1 MIRPTFLGF
10 DTAKKGLTTAQ
21 KGIDIA
27 GQNLVNW
34 DSEGY
39 TRQRI
44 EQVALSQDN
53 YSSRFS
59 SNRIAV
65 AGQGVDIVGISQQR
79 DAFLDKRYREQ
90 YGDVGYFDKVD
101 DILKDVQSSL
111 NILDAQG
118 DSGLRGRM
126 MALLDSIDVFA
137 GQPDSPTN
145 ANIVAT
151 NVKKIAQT
159 LKLLDDKLAR
169 VQEQH
174 TYDMS
179 VAVDDYNQMLAKV
192 AGINKAILEDSGVI
206 GNDAR
211 YGPNELYDERN
222 TLIDKLSN
230 MTDLQVTHNIDGT
243 VTLEAGGKTVV
254 QGKKYETLDM
264 SENTN
269 TGVISLRWLSTGETA
284 QITTG
289 SIKASADYINGR
301 GDNIVYP
308 GETSERGVRY
318 YQDQLDYIAQ
328 TFANVMNNTIPAG
341 YKDPGDGN
349 GPRPEAG
356 LEEDDDGNVLYKTL
370 IGTTD
375 GSSKITAGNIS
386 ISEEWAKDS
395 NYLMTQRGNLDTTY
409 ILKLKERLN
418 SDETNTFKPDGAT
431 DGFEGTFLDFFKVI
445 GTTLG
450 SDISYSEGRYDAANV
465 MASNLNDQRD
475 SVAGVNVDE
484 ETANLMLY
492 NKSLSAASRLMTTL
506 DDALDV
512 LINRTGR
519 VGL

>member
-59 SNRIAV
+59 SNRVAV

-79 DAFLDKRYREQ
+79 DSFLDKRYREQ

-101 DILKDVQSSL
+101 DILKDIQRSL
-111 NILDAQG
+111 DILDAQG

-126 MALLDSIDVFA
+126 MALLDSLDVFS

-151 NVKKIAQT
+151 NVKKIADT
-159 LKLLDDKLAR
+159 LKLLDGKLAK

-179 VAVDDYNQMLAKV
+179 VEVDEYNQMLAKV
-192 AGINKAILEDSGVI
+192 AEINRVILEDSGVI
-206 GNDAR
+206 NNDAR

-222 TLIDKLSN
+222 SLIDKLST
-230 MTDLQVTHNIDGT
+230 MTDISVTHNVDGT
-243 VTLEAGGKTVV
+243 VTLEAGGKIVV

-264 SENTN
+264 SQNKN
-269 TGVISLRWLSTGETA
+269 TGVISLRWLSTGEPV
-284 QITTG
+284 QLETG

-301 GDNIVYP
+301 GNNIVNP
-308 GETSERGVRY
+308 GETSERGVLY
-318 YQDQLDYIAQ
+318 YKDQLDYIAQ
-328 TFANVMNNTIPAG
+328 TFADVMNSTLPAG
-341 YKDPGDGN
+341 YKGQ
-349 GPRPEAG
+349 GPESG
-356 LEEDDDGNVLYKTL
+356 LEEDADGNVLYKTL

-375 GSSKITAGNIS
+375 GSGKITAGNIS
-386 ISEEWAKDS
+386 ISEEWSKDS

-431 DGFEGTFLDFFKVI
+431 EGFTGTFLDYFKVI

-450 SDISYSEGRYDAANV
+450 SDISYSEGRYEAASV
-465 MASNLNDQRD
+465 MASNLDDQRD
-475 SVAGVNVDE
+475 SVAGVNVE
-484 ETANLMLY
+484 AETANLMLY
-492 NKSLSAASRLMTTL
+492 NKSLAAASRLMTTL

>member
-44 EQVALSQDN
+44 EQVALSQDK

-59 SNRIAV
+59 SNRVAV

-79 DAFLDKRYREQ
+79 DAFLDKRYRQQ
-90 YGDVGYFDKVD
+90 YGDVGYFDQAD
-101 DILKDVQSSL
+101 DILKDVQNSL

-159 LKLLDDKLAR
+159 LKLLDDKLAK

-192 AGINKAILEDSGVI
+192 AGINRAILEDSGVI
-206 GNDAR
+206 NNDAR

-230 MTDLQVTHNIDGT
+230 MTDLEVTHNIDGT

-264 SENTN
+264 SQNTN
-269 TGVISLRWLSTGETA
+269 TGVISLRWLSTGEPA

-308 GETSERGVRY
+308 GETAERGVRY

-341 YKDPGDGN
+341 YNDKGPESGLLTDP
-349 GPRPEAG
+349 
-356 LEEDDDGNVLYKTL
+356 DGNVLYKTL

-375 GSSKITAGNIS
+375 GSNKITAGNIS

-409 ILKLKERLN
+409 ILKLKERLS
-418 SDETNTFKPDGAT
+418 SDETNTFKPEGAT
-431 DGFEGTFLDFFKVI
+431 EGFTGTFLDYFKVI

-450 SDISYSEGRYDAANV
+450 SDISYAEGRYDAANV
-465 MASNLNDQRD
+465 MASNLDDQRD

>member
-44 EQVALSQDN
+44 EQVSLSQDS
-53 YSSRFS
+53 YSARFS
-59 SNRIAV
+59 SNRVAV

-90 YGDVGYFDKVD
+90 YGDEGYFDKAD
-101 DILKDVQSSL
+101 DILKDIQSSL
-111 NILDAQG
+111 DILDAQG

-126 MALLDSIDVFA
+126 MALLDSIDVFS

-151 NVKKIAQT
+151 NVKKITQT
-159 LKLLDDKLAR
+159 LQLLDNKLNK

-179 VAVDDYNQMLAKV
+179 VTVDDYNQMLAKV
-192 AGINKAILEDSGVI
+192 AAINREILEDSGVI
-206 GNDAR
+206 GADAR

-230 MTDLQVTHNIDGT
+230 LTDLQVTHNIDGT
-243 VTLEAGGKTVV
+243 VMLEAGGKTVV
-254 QGKKYETLDM
+254 QGTKYETLDM
-264 SENTN
+264 SENSN
-269 TGVISLRWLSTGETA
+269 TGVVSLRWLSTGEAA
-284 QITTG
+284 QFTTG

-301 GDNIVYP
+301 GDNIVNP
-308 GETSERGVRY
+308 GETPERGVRY

-328 TFANVMNNTIPAG
+328 TFADVMNSTIPAG
-341 YKDPGDGN
+341 YKGLGPESGLQKDGN
-349 GPRPEAG
+349 
-356 LEEDDDGNVLYKTL
+356 GNVLYKTL

-375 GSSKITAGNIS
+375 GSDKITAGNIS
-386 ISEEWAKDS
+386 ISEDWAKDS

-418 SDETNTFKPDGAT
+418 SDGTNQFKPEGAT
-431 DGFEGTFLDFFKVI
+431 EGFTGTFLDYFKVI

-450 SDISYSEGRYDAANV
+450 SDISYAKGRYDAASAVAN
-465 MASNLNDQRD
+465 NLNDQRD
-475 SVAGVNVDE
+475 AVAGVNVDE

-492 NKSLSAASRLMTTL
+492 QKSLSAASRLMTTL

>member
-59 SNRIAV
+59 SNRVAV

-79 DAFLDKRYREQ
+79 DSFLDKRYREQ

-101 DILKDVQSSL
+101 DILKDIQSSL
-111 NILDAQG
+111 DILDAQG

-126 MALLDSIDVFA
+126 MALLDSLDVFS

-151 NVKKIAQT
+151 NVKKIADT
-159 LKLLDDKLAR
+159 LKLLDGKLAK

-179 VAVDDYNQMLAKV
+179 VEVDEYNQMLAKV
-192 AGINKAILEDSGVI
+192 AEINRVILEDSGVI
-206 GNDAR
+206 NNDAR

-222 TLIDKLSN
+222 SLIDKLSN
-230 MTDLQVTHNIDGT
+230 MTDISVTHNVDGT
-243 VTLEAGGKTVV
+243 VTLEAGGKIVV

-264 SENTN
+264 SQNKN
-269 TGVISLRWLSTGETA
+269 TGVISLRWLSTGEPV
-284 QITTG
+284 QLETG

-301 GDNIVYP
+301 GNNIVNP
-308 GETSERGVRY
+308 GETSERGVLY
-318 YQDQLDYIAQ
+318 YKDQLDYIAQ
-328 TFANVMNNTIPAG
+328 TFADVMNSTIPAG
-341 YKDPGDGN
+341 YKGQ
-349 GPRPEAG
+349 GPESG
-356 LEEDDDGNVLYKTL
+356 LEEDADGNVLYKTL

-375 GSSKITAGNIS
+375 GSGKITAGNIS
-386 ISEEWAKDS
+386 ISEEWSKDS

-431 DGFEGTFLDFFKVI
+431 EGFTGTFLDYFKVI

-450 SDISYSEGRYDAANV
+450 SDISYSQGRYEAASV
-465 MASNLNDQRD
+465 MASNLDDQRD

-492 NKSLSAASRLMTTL
+492 NKSLAAASRLMTTL

>member
-44 EQVALSQDN
+44 EQVALSQDS
-53 YSSRFS
+53 YSARFS
-59 SNRIAV
+59 SNRVAV

-79 DAFLDKRYREQ
+79 DAFLDKRYRQQ
-90 YGDVGYFDKVD
+90 YGDVGYFDKAD
-101 DILKDVQSSL
+101 DILLDVQSSL

-159 LKLLDDKLAR
+159 LKLLDDKLAK

-179 VAVDDYNQMLAKV
+179 VAVDEYNQMLAKV
-192 AGINKAILEDSGVI
+192 AGINRAILEDSGVI

-230 MTDLQVTHNIDGT
+230 MTDLEVTHNIDGT

-264 SENTN
+264 SQNTN
-269 TGVISLRWLSTGETA
+269 TGVISLRWLSTGEPA

-289 SIKASADYINGR
+289 SIKGAADYINGR

-341 YKDPGDGN
+341 YKDK
-349 GPRPEAG
+349 GPESG
-356 LEEDDDGNVLYKTL
+356 LLEDDKGNVLYKTL

-375 GSSKITAGNIS
+375 GTNKITAGNIS

-418 SDETNTFKPDGAT
+418 TDETNTFKPEGAT
-431 DGFEGTFLDFFKVI
+431 EGFTGTFLDYFKVI

-450 SDISYSEGRYDAANV
+450 SDISYADGRHEAASV
-465 MASNLNDQRD
+465 MASNLDDQRD

-484 ETANLMLY
+484 ETANMMLY

>member
-59 SNRIAV
+59 SNRVAV

-79 DAFLDKRYREQ
+79 DSFLDKRYREQ

-101 DILKDVQSSL
+101 DILKDIQSSL
-111 NILDAQG
+111 DILDAQG

-126 MALLDSIDVFA
+126 MALLDSLDVFS

-151 NVKKIAQT
+151 NVKKIADT
-159 LKLLDDKLAR
+159 LKLLDGKLAK

-179 VAVDDYNQMLAKV
+179 VEVDEYNQMLAKV
-192 AGINKAILEDSGVI
+192 AEINRVILEDSGVI
-206 GNDAR
+206 NNDAR

-222 TLIDKLSN
+222 SLIDKLSN
-230 MTDLQVTHNIDGT
+230 MTDISVTHNVDGT
-243 VTLEAGGKTVV
+243 VTLEAGGKIVV

-264 SENTN
+264 SQNKN
-269 TGVISLRWLSTGETA
+269 TGVISLRWLSTGEPV
-284 QITTG
+284 QLETG

-301 GDNIVYP
+301 GNNIVNP
-308 GETSERGVRY
+308 GETSERGVLY
-318 YQDQLDYIAQ
+318 YKDQLDYIAQ
-328 TFANVMNNTIPAG
+328 TFADVMNSTIPAG
-341 YKDPGDGN
+341 YKGQ
-349 GPRPEAG
+349 GPESG
-356 LEEDDDGNVLYKTL
+356 LEEDADGNVLYKTL

-375 GSSKITAGNIS
+375 GSGKITAGNIS
-386 ISEEWAKDS
+386 ISEDWAKDS

-431 DGFEGTFLDFFKVI
+431 EGFTGTFLDYFKVI

-450 SDISYSEGRYDAANV
+450 SDISYSEGRYEAASV
-465 MASNLNDQRD
+465 MASNLDDQRD

-492 NKSLSAASRLMTTL
+492 NKSLAAASRLMTTL

>member
-59 SNRIAV
+59 SNRVAV

-79 DAFLDKRYREQ
+79 DSFLDKRYREQ

-101 DILKDVQSSL
+101 DILKDIQSSL
-111 NILDAQG
+111 DILDAQG

-126 MALLDSIDVFA
+126 MALLDSLDVFS

-151 NVKKIAQT
+151 NVKKIADT
-159 LKLLDDKLAR
+159 LKLLDGKLAK

-179 VAVDDYNQMLAKV
+179 VEVDEYNQMLAKV
-192 AGINKAILEDSGVI
+192 AEINRVILEDSGVI
-206 GNDAR
+206 NNDAR

-222 TLIDKLSN
+222 SLIDKLSN
-230 MTDLQVTHNIDGT
+230 MTDISVTHNVDGT
-243 VTLEAGGKTVV
+243 VTLEAGGKIVV

-264 SENTN
+264 SQNKN
-269 TGVISLRWLSTGETA
+269 TGVISLRWLSTGEPV
-284 QITTG
+284 QLETG

-301 GDNIVYP
+301 GNNIVNP
-308 GETSERGVRY
+308 GETSERGVLY
-318 YQDQLDYIAQ
+318 YKDQLDYIAQ
-328 TFANVMNNTIPAG
+328 TFADVMNSTIPAG
-341 YKDPGDGN
+341 YKGQ
-349 GPRPEAG
+349 GPESG
-356 LEEDDDGNVLYKTL
+356 LEEDADGNVLYKTL

-375 GSSKITAGNIS
+375 GSGKITAGNIS
-386 ISEEWAKDS
+386 ISEEWSKDS

-431 DGFEGTFLDFFKVI
+431 EGFTGTFLDYFKVI

-450 SDISYSEGRYDAANV
+450 SDISYSEGRYEAASV
-465 MASNLNDQRD
+465 MASNLDDQRD

-492 NKSLSAASRLMTTL
+492 NKSLAAASRLMTTL

>member
-59 SNRIAV
+59 SNRVAV

-79 DAFLDKRYREQ
+79 DSFLDKRYREQ

-101 DILKDVQSSL
+101 DILKDIQSSL
-111 NILDAQG
+111 DILDAQG

-126 MALLDSIDVFA
+126 MALLDSLDVFS

-151 NVKKIAQT
+151 NVKKIADT
-159 LKLLDDKLAR
+159 LKLLDGKLAK

-179 VAVDDYNQMLAKV
+179 VEVDEYNQMLAKV
-192 AGINKAILEDSGVI
+192 AEINRVILEDSGVI
-206 GNDAR
+206 NNDAR

-222 TLIDKLSN
+222 SLIDKLSN
-230 MTDLQVTHNIDGT
+230 MTDISVTHNVDGT
-243 VTLEAGGKTVV
+243 VTLEAGGKIVV

-264 SENTN
+264 SQNKN
-269 TGVISLRWLSTGETA
+269 TGVISLRWLSTGEPV
-284 QITTG
+284 QLETG

-301 GDNIVYP
+301 GNNIVNP
-308 GETSERGVRY
+308 GETSERGVLY
-318 YQDQLDYIAQ
+318 YKDQLDYIAQ
-328 TFANVMNNTIPAG
+328 TFADVMNSTIPAG
-341 YKDPGDGN
+341 YKGQ
-349 GPRPEAG
+349 GPESG
-356 LEEDDDGNVLYKTL
+356 LEEDADGNVLYKTL

-375 GSSKITAGNIS
+375 GSGKITAGNIS

-431 DGFEGTFLDFFKVI
+431 EGFTGTFLDYFKVI

-450 SDISYSEGRYDAANV
+450 SDISYSEGRYEAASV
-465 MASNLNDQRD
+465 MASNLDDQRD

-492 NKSLSAASRLMTTL
+492 NKSLAAASRLMTTL

>member
-44 EQVALSQDN
+44 EQVSISQDR
-53 YSSRFS
+53 YSSRFT
-59 SNRIAV
+59 SNRIGV

-79 DAFLDKRYREQ
+79 DQFLDRRYREQ
-90 YGDVGYFDKVD
+90 YGDVGYFDKVG

-111 NILDAQG
+111 DILDAQG

-126 MALLDSIDVFA
+126 MALLDSLDVFA
-137 GQPDSPTN
+137 GAPDSPTN

-151 NVKKIAQT
+151 NAKKISQT
-159 LKLLDDKLAR
+159 LQLLSQKMDR

-174 TYDMS
+174 TYDME
-179 VAVDDYNQMLAKV
+179 VAVSDYNDKLAKV
-192 AGINKAILEDSGVI
+192 AEINRVILEDSGVI
-206 GNDAR
+206 GADAR

-222 TLIDKLSN
+222 TLIDELSN
-230 MTDLQVTHNIDGT
+230 MTDLHVTHNVDGT
-243 VTLEAGGKTVV
+243 VTLEAAGKTVV

-264 SENTN
+264 SQNTN
-269 TGVISLRWLSTGETA
+269 TGVISLRWLSTGEPA

-301 GDNIVYP
+301 GNNIVNA
-308 GETSERGVRY
+308 GETSERGVLY
-318 YQDQLDYIAQ
+318 YKDQLDYIAK
-328 TFANVMNNTIPAG
+328 TFANVMNSTIPEA
-341 YKDPGDGN
+341 YKNNDPQSGMDETKG
-349 GPRPEAG
+349 
-356 LEEDDDGNVLYKTL
+356 YKTL

-375 GSSKITAGNIS
+375 GSADVTAANIS
-386 ISEEWAKDS
+386 ISDAWAKDS
-395 NYLMTQRGNLDTTY
+395 SYLMTQRGDIDTTF

-418 SDETNTFKPDGAT
+418 SDETNEFKPDGAT
-431 DGFEGTFLDFFKVI
+431 EGFTGTFLDYFKTI

-450 SDISYSEGRYDAANV
+450 SDISYTSGRYDASNE
-465 MASNLNDQRD
+465 MATNLNDQRD